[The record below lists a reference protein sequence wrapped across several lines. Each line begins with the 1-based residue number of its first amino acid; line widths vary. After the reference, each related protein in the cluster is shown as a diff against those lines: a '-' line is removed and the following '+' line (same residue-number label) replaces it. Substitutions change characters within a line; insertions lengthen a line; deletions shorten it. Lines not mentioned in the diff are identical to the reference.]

1 MNTLSI
7 QIIKDLPTY
16 SDQEIEILLG
26 RLTFNRYGADVSNE
40 CATFVFNERDRRDA
54 IKACDEC
61 SGRGWINSNNENWEP
76 ETQKCDMC
84 QVYKTDTEAQQAEA

>member
-16 SDQEIEILLG
+16 SDQDLSILSG
-26 RLTFNRYGADVSNE
+26 RLTLNMFGADVSDE

-54 IKACDEC
+54 IAPSK
-61 SGRGWINSNNENWEP
+61 
-76 ETQKCDMC
+76 
-84 QVYKTDTEAQQAEA
+84 

>member
-26 RLTFNRYGADVSNE
+26 RLTFNRYGADVSDE

-54 IKACDEC
+54 I
-61 SGRGWINSNNENWEP
+61 SGG
-76 ETQKCDMC
+76 T
-84 QVYKTDTEAQQAEA
+84 A